1 MTQTTTILALSSLF
15 LTTPLI
21 AHAASAELPGQ
32 GISVQPIESNVA
44 EENFQ
49 TLLVSKMLEKLGY
62 DVQPAKDVDYNVGY
76 TTVAHGDGTFLTFNW
91 EPLHDEKYEKAGG
104 NKVFYR
110 KGNYVT
116 GAAQGYL
123 IDKKTADTYHITNI
137 AQLNDPKLAKLFD
150 TNGDGKADLTG
161 CNPGW
166 GCENAIN
173 YQLKAYHLE
182 NTVQHNQGNYSALI
196 ADTLTHFKQGK
207 PIFYYTWTPYW
218 VSSEL
223 VPGKDVVWL
232 QVPFSATPG
241 TTGKAGDTQ
250 LPNGKNYGFRA
261 NTMHIVANRSFAEKN
276 PAAATLFSVVKLS
289 VADINAQNLLMKK
302 GENKPTDIDHHADAW
317 LNGHTKQVNAWLTA
331 ARAAAR
337 TSPSHE

>member
-166 GCENAIN
+166 GCESAIN

-232 QVPFSATPG
+232 QVPFSATP
-241 TTGKAGDTQ
+241 GKAGDTQ